1 MLSMLSQRPFSRDR
15 RGAVAI
21 VVGNTSKLP
30 RSGCREFGSRPPG
43 FWFPAPEAARKVQH
57 AVLQACRLR
66 TRTAPQQPRSV
77 VFMPRVGAKLQ
88 SKGWRNFEDAHQLQA
103 ALEGAVPE
111 EARPVHVVGTPGDAM
126 GVCAQV
132 ALWQSADVLLTP
144 NGAHFV
150 NAPFL
155 APGSVL
161 IEGVPWSMRGYIGQ
175 THATRW
181 ATGVHH
187 LRLHSARPPASAELG
202 PFAHVAN
209 EEACA
214 ASELC
219 RRRYRDRAMLHVDR
233 AALLAVLRPTLDLL
247 AAGCADTPHWRNPF
261 GRTCA
266 DYATPVPPSKRGKP
280 EAHGFGLTGGWCEA
294 GHLKAGA
301 RWAGGGVHGWPERHC
316 CACGKANSNRSADH
330 GADTNATAQ

>member
-1 MLSMLSQRPFSRDR
+1 
-15 RGAVAI
+15 
-21 VVGNTSKLP
+21 
-30 RSGCREFGSRPPG
+30 
-43 FWFPAPEAARKVQH
+43 
-57 AVLQACRLR
+57 
-66 TRTAPQQPRSV
+66 
-77 VFMPRVGAKLQ
+77 MPRVGAKLQ

-111 EARPVHVVGTPGDAM
+111 EARPVRVVGTPGDAM

-202 PFAHVAN
+202 RGRGAQG
-209 EEACA
+209 EKEKTYKSQSLEAGFFT
-214 ASELC
+214 SE
-219 RRRYRDRAMLHVDR
+219 RSRGTV
-233 AALLAVLRPTLDLL
+233 
-247 AAGCADTPHWRNPF
+247 
-261 GRTCA
+261 
-266 DYATPVPPSKRGKP
+266 ATPRPPPAPLLGAGPSRDFFHTTFPQRRGSQSQH
-280 EAHGFGLTGGWCEA
+280 EE
-294 GHLKAGA
+294 
-301 RWAGGGVHGWPERHC
+301 
-316 CACGKANSNRSADH
+316 
-330 GADTNATAQ
+330 